1 MLNAFQP
8 PNAGCRLLSWV
19 DRDACWVDALRR
31 VDARNCPL
39 SNYHI
44 KHKMQDQ
51 QQHPVTRLLVISNIY
66 LMQTPPIPDI
76 VASIQSHCVYLRDI
90 TISTY
95 LLNIYVSTQ
104 YLVSTQ
110 DAESAAVQCYRN
122 TRSPGGGVRAESGEI
137 MRTAGLLGNHEVITL
152 CSAHCAWAHWS

>member
-1 MLNAFQP
+1 M
-8 PNAGCRLLSWV
+8 
-19 DRDACWVDALRR
+19 
-31 VDARNCPL
+31 
-39 SNYHI
+39 
-44 KHKMQDQ
+44 
-51 QQHPVTRLLVISNIY
+51 
-66 LMQTPPIPDI
+66 
-76 VASIQSHCVYLRDI
+76 YLRDI

-137 MRTAGLLGNHEVITL
+137 MRTAGLEEWEHRLEIASYPVDQKKRVRVRSTTQKNE
-152 CSAHCAWAHWS
+152 